1 MEKTFETIIR
11 IRETTSLLLDALTLD
26 EINRIPK
33 GFSNNILWNVGHM
46 LVILQKLTYG
56 LSGNTLLLSDDLM
69 STFGKGTKPENKYNQ
84 DTYDKVKKLLV
95 CTAKD
100 LKQDYESGIFKEFN
114 KITIGLGVTLTS
126 IDEAIHF
133 VAVHEGIHYGYIL
146 ALRKTVKA
154 KKKILFNWGL

>member
-1 MEKTFETIIR
+1 MDKTFETIIS
-11 IRETTSLLLDALTLD
+11 IRETTSLLMEDLSLE

-33 GFSNNILWNVGHM
+33 GFSNNILWNMGHM

-56 LSGNTLLLSDDLM
+56 LSGQTLLLSDELM
-69 STFGKGTKPENKYNQ
+69 NTFAKGTQPVGNYSK
-84 DTYDKVKKLLV
+84 DTYEKVKKLLV

-114 KITIGLGVTLTS
+114 QLTTGLGVTLTS
-126 IDEAIHF
+126 INEAIHF

-146 ALRKTVKA
+146 ALRKAVKA
-154 KKKILFNWGL
+154 KKKGLFS